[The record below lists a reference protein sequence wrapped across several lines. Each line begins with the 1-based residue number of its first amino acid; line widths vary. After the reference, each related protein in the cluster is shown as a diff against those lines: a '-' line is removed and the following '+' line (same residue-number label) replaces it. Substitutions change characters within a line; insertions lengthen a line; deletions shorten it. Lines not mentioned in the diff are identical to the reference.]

1 MILVT
6 LILTQ
11 VEFTS
16 MNTYPHTGS
25 SSEANASNFGVR
37 KRLSFWVNNS
47 KLRTQIEPEETKSS
61 IYQISDFLNFVPWVW
76 LQLTYQS
83 LLIIFA
89 LQVVFIIFK
98 KFKDIYL
105 LVVIKCL
112 QYWHIYSVYFHLP
125 LVIVLNIIY

>member
-1 MILVT
+1 MIAAD
-6 LILTQ
+6 I
-11 VEFTS
+11 
-16 MNTYPHTGS
+16 
-25 SSEANASNFGVR
+25 R
-37 KRLSFWVNNS
+37 
-47 KLRTQIEPEETKSS
+47 
-61 IYQISDFLNFVPWVW
+61 
-76 LQLTYQS
+76 YQS
-83 LLIIFA
+83 LLITFA